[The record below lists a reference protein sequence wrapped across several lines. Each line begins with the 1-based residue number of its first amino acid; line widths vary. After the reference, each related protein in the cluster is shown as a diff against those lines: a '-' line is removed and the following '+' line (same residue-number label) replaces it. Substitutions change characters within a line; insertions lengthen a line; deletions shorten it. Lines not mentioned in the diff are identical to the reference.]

1 MVADVF
7 LVGLKEIQ
15 CQQGNGMMID
25 RRSNEGM
32 VPIWK

>member
-1 MVADVF
+1 MVADTF

-15 CQQGNGMMID
+15 CQQLNGMVD
-25 RRSNEGM
+25 RRFKGGV